1 MRTFLEY
8 LEKPVTADE
17 KLIAS
22 VFEKVVNAL
31 KSSDVKSFLCGYLNT
46 AFVIN
51 KKEERVGIAEHA
63 AKILKTV
70 HKLRILSYKDILIRV
85 LNEKEAVLICTGIIS
100 LKENFWPE
108 TFLGYFKFVN
118 NEKAWYISEVRH
130 L

>member
-8 LEKPVTADE
+8 LEKPVTVDE

-22 VFEKVVNAL
+22 VFEKSVNAL

-51 KKEERVGIAEHA
+51 KKEKKVGIAIHA

-70 HKLRILSYKDILIRV
+70 HKLRVLSYKDILIRV
-85 LNEKEAVLICTGIIS
+85 LNEKEAVLTCTGIIS
-100 LKENFWPE
+100 LKENFLPE

-118 NEKAWYISEVRH
+118 NEKTWYISEVRH